1 MRCCYCWIAF
11 ALPLLAD
18 DLSRDRVSS
27 THTERFNVSA
37 AGAIRL
43 ESSLGQAD
51 IEGWDRPEVEVTV
64 VRSSVHLYDAK
75 ARAEAQAHL
84 DSAQVITKQNGN
96 DLVIST
102 VYPPRNWFMRVLSG
116 RGDIEI
122 GYRIK
127 APHASKLIIDHHSG
141 GLIISNFSGD
151 IHATVGDGQ
160 ITLALAAGGQFAIDA
175 QCRAGDVYS
184 DFEGHAQRRHALGK
198 EFESPSAASGANLYL
213 RVRYG
218 DIMMWK
224 LEGSPAGGS
233 NGSIVAD
240 EGAKLAPVPLK
251 F

>member
-1 MRCCYCWIAF
+1 MRFRYCWIAF

-18 DLSRDRVSS
+18 DLSQDRVSS

-43 ESSLGQAD
+43 ENSFGQMD

-75 ARAEAQAHL
+75 QRTEAQAHL
-84 DSAQVITKQNGN
+84 ETAQITAKQNGN
-96 DLVIST
+96 DVVIST
-102 VYPPRNWFMRVLSG
+102 AYPPRNWFMRVLSG

-141 GLIISNFSGD
+141 GLIVSNFSGD

-175 QCRAGDVYS
+175 QCKVGDVYS
-184 DFEGHAQRRHALGK
+184 DLEGHAQRRHAWGK
-198 EFESPSAASGANLYL
+198 EFESPSTASAANLYL

-218 DIMMWK
+218 DIMIWK
-224 LEGSPAGGS
+224 LQGPPAGGS
-233 NGSIVAD
+233 GGSIVAEPPTGD
-240 EGAKLAPVPLK
+240 GR
-251 F
+251 